1 MPTKATKT
9 PEEQDALGFAKRMA
23 GAATGADVAVQKI
36 IPSGTLVAR
45 KLASGAVQFY
55 WRWTT
60 DGRVDRERIGLFD
73 RKLPPKKLEP
83 VDGAYTVA
91 GAAQA
96 AVVLA
101 RSHAKAIEE
110 GLGGLRGAQAAQAA
124 AEAARRTEAERL
136 QAEQAAAEA
145 AHLQAEAE
153 QRAREEAERKAR
165 DEQSLQRLLVAYC
178 DYMKKELH
186 RSSYLNARSIFNVH
200 VFTPWPKLA
209 ALPANEITDE
219 QVADVLR
226 LIIEKGHARTAGK
239 CRAFMA
245 AAFETARKARTDAAV
260 PVRFKDFSIR
270 TNPASATA
278 VPDGT
283 READKDPLSADE
295 MRRYWR
301 AIKDIDTPRGAMLR
315 LHLLTGAQRMEQ
327 LVRLKTAD
335 ISANAIML
343 FDGKGRP
350 RRGRAPR
357 QNPQPL
363 LPEARQAL
371 ERIAPVGE
379 WALSTRKGK
388 TPIAGTTLSADAKE
402 AGKDIERF
410 ATKRLRSG
418 VETMLAS
425 AGVSPHTR
433 GRLQS
438 HGISGVQ
445 ATHYDGHDYLPEKLL
460 ALQTLLRLLEADEAK
475 VVPIR
480 SAQAA

>member
-9 PEEQDALGFAKRMA
+9 PEEQATLGFAKRMA

-36 IPSGTLVAR
+36 IPSGALVAR
-45 KLASGAVQFY
+45 KLASGAVVFF

-101 RSHAKAIEE
+101 GRHAKAIKEK
-110 GLGGLRGAQAAQAA
+110 LGGLRGAQAAQAA
-124 AEAARRTEAERL
+124 AEAARMAEAERVK
-136 QAEQAAAEA
+136 AEQAAAEA
-145 AHLQAEAE
+145 ARLQAEAD

-165 DEQSLQRLLVAYC
+165 EELNLQRLLVAYC
-178 DYMKKELH
+178 DYMASLGR
-186 RSSYLNARSIFNVH
+186 RSHLDARSIFNVH

-209 ALPANEITDE
+209 ALPASEITDE

-260 PVRFKDFSIR
+260 PVRFKDFNIR
-270 TNPASATA
+270 FNPASATA

-283 READKDPLSADE
+283 READKNPLSADE

-315 LHLLTGAQRMEQ
+315 LHLLTGAQRIEQ
-327 LVRLKTAD
+327 FLRLKTAD
-335 ISANAIML
+335 IGANSIML

-379 WALSTRKGK
+379 WALSTHKEGR
-388 TPIAGTTLSADAKE
+388 THISADTFASAAKA
-402 AGKDIERF
+402 AGKGIEGF
-410 ATKRLRSG
+410 EPKRLRSG
-418 VETMLAS
+418 VETLLAS

-460 ALQTLLRLLEADEAK
+460 ALETLLRLLEADAK